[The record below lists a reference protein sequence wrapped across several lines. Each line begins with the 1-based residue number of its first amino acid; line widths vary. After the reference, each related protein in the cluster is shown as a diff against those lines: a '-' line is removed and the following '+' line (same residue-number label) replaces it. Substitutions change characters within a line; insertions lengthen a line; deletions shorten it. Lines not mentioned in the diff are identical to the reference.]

1 MRLLSLPG
9 LLFAILIAPSCH
21 AAQGFSCDGA
31 KVQIEVVGRDSPV
44 WENRAEAVLTVT
56 RDGVGTI
63 LRYRNI
69 DFIGG
74 QCFAGSDVRAL
85 VLFQAYCGGS
95 GCKDLANWG
104 AIDPITLR
112 VLMVPNDANHDEMQK
127 LIGVGMLP
135 RLEMLS
141 VLSEA
146 RTLGIDI
153 PK

>member
-1 MRLLSLPG
+1 MRLLALPG
-9 LLFAILIAPSCH
+9 LLLAILIAPSCH

-31 KVQIEVVGRDSPV
+31 KVQIEIVGRESPV
-44 WENRAEAVLTVT
+44 WENRAEAVLTVS
-56 RDGVGTI
+56 RDGVATI

-74 QCFAGSDVRAL
+74 QCFAGNDGRAL

-135 RLEMLS
+135 QLEMTS

-146 RTLGIDI
+146 RRLGIDV

>member
-1 MRLLSLPG
+1 MRPLALPG
-9 LLFAILIAPSCH
+9 LLLAILIAPSCH

-31 KVQIEVVGRDSPV
+31 RVRIEIVARESPV
-44 WENRAEAVLTVT
+44 WENRAEAVLTVS
-56 RDGVGTI
+56 RAGVETV
-63 LRYRNI
+63 LRYPNI

-74 QCFAGSDVRAL
+74 QCVAGNDGRAL

-95 GCKDLANWG
+95 GCKDLENWG

-112 VLMVPNDANHDEMQK
+112 VLMVPDDANRDEIQK
-127 LIGVGMLP
+127 LIGGGMLP
-135 RLEMLS
+135 QLEMTS

-146 RTLGIDI
+146 RRLGIDV

>member
-1 MRLLSLPG
+1 MRLPALAG
-9 LLFAILIAPSCH
+9 LILAILIAPSCH
-21 AAQGFSCDGA
+21 AAQGFSCGDA
-31 KVQIEVVGRDSPV
+31 RVRIEIVARDSPV
-44 WENRAEAVLTVT
+44 WENRAEAVITVS
-56 RDGVGTI
+56 RDGVATI

-74 QCFAGSDVRAL
+74 ECFAGNDGRAL

-104 AIDPITLR
+104 AIDPVTLR
-112 VLMVPNDANHDEMQK
+112 VLMVPNDANVNEMQK
-127 LIGVGMLP
+127 LIGGGMLP

-146 RTLGIDI
+146 RRLGIDV